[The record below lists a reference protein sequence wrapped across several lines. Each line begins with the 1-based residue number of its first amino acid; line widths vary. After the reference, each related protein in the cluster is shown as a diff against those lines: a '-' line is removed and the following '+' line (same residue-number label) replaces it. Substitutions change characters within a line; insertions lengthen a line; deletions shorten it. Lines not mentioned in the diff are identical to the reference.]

1 MSRREIVV
9 LVSRA
14 IALLQIIAA
23 LMIVIISLPEEVVY
37 LSQRI
42 QLNHSL
48 LGLGTHSLVL
58 PSAWPGII
66 ATFAHMGILLVIAA
80 FFWRCGP
87 TIERLLLP
95 ESSPNEGAA
104 EQI

>member
-23 LMIVIISLPEEVVY
+23 LMTAFISFPEAVVY
-37 LSQRI
+37 LFQRI
-42 QLNHSL
+42 QLNHSI
-48 LGLGTHSLVL
+48 LGTHVVVL
-58 PSAWPGII
+58 PIEWTGII
-66 ATFAHMGILLVIAA
+66 ATFARIAILLVVAA
-80 FFWRCGP
+80 LFWRCGP
-87 TIERLLLP
+87 MIERLLLP
-95 ESSPNEGAA
+95 ESSPNEEAA